1 MKHRHVFSVPDAA
14 AAERAIA
21 LARAHGIRDDG
32 ITLIARRDI
41 ELESLPSERIDPGT
55 DTIPA
60 ALRGAVEGGGI
71 GLLAGLIA
79 VAVPASGITIAGA
92 GLLAAIGAG
101 VGTWSSALMGSTI
114 PSEVRRRFDGEIES
128 GRVLVVVDGEDD
140 ADMEAL
146 ETDLRESG
154 AEVLPFDKLSAIS

>member
-1 MKHRHVFSVPDAA
+1 MKHRHVFSVADAP
-14 AAERAIA
+14 AAEKAVA
-21 LARAHGIRDDG
+21 LARAHGIDDAG

-79 VAVPASGITIAGA
+79 VAIPASGFTIAGA

-114 PSEVRRRFDGEIES
+114 PSEVRRRFDDEIER
-128 GRVLVVVDGEDD
+128 GRILVVVDGEDD
-140 ADMEAL
+140 PHMKAL
-146 ETDLRESG
+146 EIALRESG
-154 AEVLPFDKLSAIS
+154 AELLPFDKLSAIS